1 MAERED
7 ELILLAHGGGGIM
20 MRELIDSILDGLGSA
35 GTGALQDSALIEP
48 PGARLA
54 FTTDSFVVSP
64 LVFPGGDIGSLA
76 VCGTVN
82 DLAVC
87 GARPY
92 VLSLSFIIEEGFRI
106 DALEGIVRSIGAA
119 AREAN
124 VRIVT

>member
-20 MRELIDSILDGLGSA
+20 MRELIDSILRGLGSA
-35 GTGALQDSALIEP
+35 GSDVLQDSALFEA
-48 PGARLA
+48 PGSKLA

-87 GARPY
+87 GARPLF
-92 VLSLSFIIEEGFRI
+92 LSLS
-106 DALEGIVRSIGAA
+106 
-119 AREAN
+119 
-124 VRIVT
+124 